1 MIHILREYKTTKNE
15 LTMEDFVE
23 DGKDL
28 ELMKKIDKRKIK
40 EKKKMG
46 KKRV

>member
-1 MIHILREYKTTKNE
+1 
-15 LTMEDFVE
+15 MEDFVE
-23 DGKDL
+23 DGKNL
-28 ELMKKIDKRKIK
+28 ELMKKIDRTKIK